1 MRERVTTPIQQTAK
15 KGHEMAMT
23 ELLLDPTGME
33 EGAQDSTL
41 SPRPV
46 SLKGLTI
53 GLLDNTKP
61 NATLLLEEIGRL
73 LQRRYGAGE
82 SRLYTKDYFGT
93 PATDELL
100 DRIAAE
106 VDFVVT
112 AVGDCGSCSA
122 GTVADGIL
130 LERRGIP
137 TASITSDSF
146 LPSGQAMAK
155 VMGFPGFDFHAV
167 RHPMASLSSEEIKE
181 RAETALPELLRI
193 LGVEE

>member
-1 MRERVTTPIQQTAK
+1 
-15 KGHEMAMT
+15 MANT

-33 EGAQDSTL
+33 EGAHDSTL

-46 SLKGLTI
+46 SLRGLTI

-61 NATLLLEEIGRL
+61 NATMLLEEIATL
-73 LQRRYGAGE
+73 LQERYDAGDAK
-82 SRLYTKDYFGT
+82 LYTKDYFGT
-93 PATDELL
+93 PAADDLL
-100 DRIAAE
+100 DRIAEE

-122 GTVADGIL
+122 ATVADGIL

-137 TASITSDSF
+137 TAAITSDAF
-146 LPSGQAMAK
+146 LPSGVAMAQ
-155 VMGFPGFDFHAV
+155 VQGFPGFDFYAV
-167 RHPMASLSSEEIKE
+167 KHPMASLSAEEIQD
-181 RAETALPELLRI
+181 RAETALPEVLRI